1 MHVIPYVDTKR
12 SALFLQAV
20 RFFPYLSGSLV
31 IKRMKTIGEIRRLNL
46 ETLVG
51 EASTLEALADGAG
64 TSPIYL
70 SQIRHQAVDSKT
82 KKPREMG
89 SPMAR
94 RLETSR
100 GKDPGWMDR
109 EHIDESSAVA
119 SGATE
124 SMSATHGMLRAPRA
138 VPVVGRCQGGFPA
151 RIWGDGDQPIGVT
164 DDYAMVATT
173 DDNAFV
179 CQVVGSSMVSRYMPG
194 EYALIEPNTTPE
206 IEDDVLVRLHTGET
220 MLKRLLSRRGGVRLG
235 SYAEAEVFN
244 YPERDITWMYYVAHP
259 IPARRIKHRMEA
271 DQYSGEDRRHVERP
285 QRARMVG
292 ELVGGMSY
300 FGDLDD
306 GTPPAE
312 QSGRAAS

>member
-1 MHVIPYVDTKR
+1 MR
-12 SALFLQAV
+12 STPAIDEKLRLRLAEAV
-20 RFFPYLSGSLV
+20 TQFDDGSADAF
-31 IKRMKTIGEIRRLNL
+31 GRRLKYTN
-46 ETLVG
+46 G
-51 EASTLEALADGAG
+51 GYIREALAG
-64 TSPIYL
+64 
-70 SQIRHQAVDSKT
+70 
-82 KKPREMG
+82 KKPVREALIDRVHAR
-89 SPMAR
+89 PEMA
-94 RLETSR
+94 
-100 GKDPGWMDR
+100 GWFNDVLP
-109 EHIDESSAVA
+109 SSWQASTVA
-119 SGATE
+119 SAEPVARST
-124 SMSATHGMLRAPRA
+124 MRAPRA

-300 FGDLDD
+300 FSDLDD
-306 GTPPAE
+306 GTPPADQKRE
-312 QSGRAAS
+312 GRS